1 VTKKITTRLLSRK
14 DTGVF
19 GLVRTVNPYTQQTI
33 AHYRESSIEDVRAK
47 IAELKRAQEKW
58 KLDLHLRLD
67 ALKEARNRMESQLA
81 DLAVLMSTE
90 MGKPVAQSE
99 AEVKKCLL
107 LFDYVIQNA
116 PVMLAPEQIKTE
128 AKKSYIRFDPL
139 GAILLIMP
147 WNFPSW
153 QVMRAAVPALAAGNS
168 VLLKHASIVSG
179 SSLKFQEIF
188 GLDVFK
194 SVIAR
199 GNVAHDAIKYV
210 DGVSVTGS
218 TEVGSKVGEEA
229 GRELK
234 KVVLELGGSDPF
246 IVLDSAGVEQAVKNC
261 AFARMQNNGQSC
273 IASKRFIVQ
282 EKIYDDFY
290 KGMKEEFSKVPIGD
304 PLDKKTFLGPL
315 SSKEQKDT
323 VDGQLEQLKSLG
335 KVETLAETPKGNFV
349 SPTIVQTDGLYD
361 GEVFGPV
368 AILKKFRTS
377 EEAVRL
383 ANETP
388 FGLAAS
394 IWGDPEKAEKLVPHV
409 EAGMVFINKIVAS
422 DPRLP
427 FGGVKKSGLGSELS
441 RYGMLEFTAKRTVWV
456 A

>member
-1 VTKKITTRLLSRK
+1 LR
-14 DTGVF
+14 
-19 GLVRTVNPYTQQTI
+19 LVRTVNPYTQQVI
-33 AHYRESSIEDVRAK
+33 AEYRESTIEDVKTK
-47 IAELKRAQEKW
+47 IAEMKRAQEKW
-58 KLDLHLRLD
+58 KLDLDSRLD
-67 ALKEARNRMESQLA
+67 ALKQARKRLESQLTE
-81 DLAVLMSTE
+81 LTVLMSTE

-99 AEVKKCLL
+99 SELKKCLL
-107 LFDYVIQNA
+107 LFDYVIENA
-116 PVMLAPEQIKTE
+116 PTMIVPEYVKTE
-128 AKKSYIRFDPL
+128 AKRSYIRFDPL
-139 GAILLIMP
+139 GTILLIMP
-147 WNFPSW
+147 WNFPAW

-179 SSLKFQEIF
+179 CSLKFQEIF
-188 GLDVFK
+188 GLGVFK

-199 GNVAHDAIKYV
+199 GDVARDAIKHV

-246 IVLDSAGVEQAVKNC
+246 IVLDSAGVEQAVRNC
-261 AFARMQNNGQSC
+261 AYARMQNNGQSC

-282 EKIYDDFY
+282 ENVYDDFY
-290 KGMKEEFSKVPIGD
+290 KGMKEEFSKVSIGD

-323 VDGQLEQLKSLG
+323 VDDQLQQLKSLG
-335 KVETLAETPKGNFV
+335 KVEILAETPKANFV
-349 SPTIVQTDGLYD
+349 SPTIVQTDSLFD

-368 AILKKFRTS
+368 AILKKFRTT
-377 EEAVRL
+377 EEVVKL

-388 FGLAAS
+388 YGLGAS
-394 IWGDPEKAEKLVPHV
+394 IWGDPEEAERLVPHI

-441 RYGMLEFTAKRTVWV
+441 RYGMLEFTTKRTVWV